1 MTNVRKRLAVL
12 VGVLLTLTSFKIF
25 TELYISYQK
34 STLQKNVCIYD
45 RTLEIVLPV
54 TRLFRYSPEIKHIF
68 TAIDGVLID
77 FSIIFTGA
85 VMILKAHTASAIP
98 SLVFFFG
105 VRSIALNIV
114 SFPNSDEYIFES
126 PGIPSYFVFYGKVN
140 DLYFSGHTG
149 TILILLLDSF
159 AHKQKLRSIF
169 FSIFLIYTLFIL
181 ITEHIHYLNDIIIG
195 IITGTFVFLSVY
207 RHRYYIILMSLNLQC
222 RISDLVNRL
231 ISSPI
236 RLKGVQSSDEDFE
249 KIKVHEF
256 SGLNSNSRL

>member
-1 MTNVRKRLAVL
+1 MTHVQKRLAVL
-12 VGVLLTLTSFKIF
+12 VGVLLTLTSFKVF
-25 TELYISYQK
+25 TELYISYQR
-34 STLQKNVCIYD
+34 STIQTNVCIYD
-45 RTLEIVLPV
+45 RILEVVLPV
-54 TRLFRYSPEIKHIF
+54 TRFFRYSPEIKHIF

-77 FSIIFTGA
+77 ISIIFTGA

-105 VRSIALNIV
+105 IRSIALNIV
-114 SFPNSDEYIFES
+114 SFPNSEEYIFES

-159 AHKQKLRSIF
+159 AHKQKIRSIF

-195 IITGTFVFLSVY
+195 IIAGALVFLTVY
-207 RHRYYIILMSLNLQC
+207 RHRYYITLKSLNFQC
-222 RISDLVNRL
+222 KISEVVNRL

-236 RLKGVQSSDEDFE
+236 RMKGVKSSDENFE
-249 KIKVHEF
+249 RIKVHEI
-256 SGLNSNSRL
+256 SVLNSHSQL